1 VFAVETH
8 NLRKEF
14 LRRDAERTRMRKRRR
29 RVAALEGVSF
39 AIERGECVAILGQ
52 NGSGKSTLVRVL
64 STLLLPDGG
73 TAEVFGHDVLKE
85 QRAVQRLVNRVSV
98 EASFFKKMSSEE
110 NLAYAARFYGLPPS
124 VTQRSIPEIH
134 ERVGFPVSRRHEG
147 MEHLSRGMQQ
157 KVALA
162 RALLTAPVLL
172 LLDEPTTG
180 LDPQAR
186 HLLWDRFYRL
196 KRDGVTMVLT
206 THYMEEAEQL
216 CDRLVIMDGGRIV
229 TEGSPRELVAR
240 HATREVVELRFTTPE
255 ARDAALPRLAEFGE
269 RVEALTDRVIVYTH
283 DAAKVVGLVGDGE
296 LQPESV
302 YERRGTLE
310 DVFLIL
316 TGRTLED

>member
-1 VFAVETH
+1 LFAVETH

-14 LRRDAERTRMRKRRR
+14 LRRDAERTRLRKRRR
-29 RVAALEGVSF
+29 RVAALEGISF

-110 NLAYAARFYGLPPS
+110 NLAYAARFYGITPRQTR
-124 VTQRSIPEIH
+124 TQIPEIL
-134 ERVGFPVSRRHEG
+134 ERVGFPTARRHEG

-162 RALLTAPVLL
+162 RALLTSPVLL

-180 LDPQAR
+180 LDPRSKLEVQ
-186 HLLWDRFYRL
+186 DFI
-196 KRDGVTMVLT
+196 RDVWT
-206 THYMEEAEQL
+206 
-216 CDRLVIMDGGRIV
+216 
-229 TEGSPRELVAR
+229 
-240 HATREVVELRFTTPE
+240 
-255 ARDAALPRLAEFGE
+255 
-269 RVEALTDRVIVYTH
+269 TH
-283 DAAKVVGLVGDGE
+283 DATILLCTHDLREAELLADRVGILDRGLLLCLEPVDE
-296 LQPESV
+296 LK
-302 YERRGTLE
+302 ERYHADTLE
-310 DVFLIL
+310 EAFFAA
-316 TGRTLED
+316 TGRAFEAEGDEDLERGVFA